1 MSFGRKFRYYKDTN
15 LQFMAA
21 AIQKRFFRAVKS
33 KVIIGFLLA
42 CCALLLAWGIS
53 KFAFTRM
60 LNTVEEISAPNDRLR
75 IVNDL
80 SHKIA
85 RLDQLQRDEAFNK
98 QGNYNFLRESR
109 RLRSSLDTLR
119 VLYAGDS
126 IQLKRIKSIK
136 SLLGQRDKQFI
147 AYLKVRETLV
157 NTKSFSNEVQK
168 LNELVA
174 TRARQT
180 DSAVLTTETTT
191 STTTVAP
198 EEEQKSRGF
207 LSKLF
212 GKKKSDIYKIINEE
226 FKVKRDTLNAKAE
239 DSIMKSMTGSLKN
252 IENEQRQKSRK
263 FLKREADLST
273 ASNALTNQI
282 LQILREVEGEAV
294 AQVDLNGIQAKE
306 VVNDG
311 ITQITVIIITF
322 FFLTIILLYL
332 ILTDITRSNKYR
344 KALEEA
350 KDLAEYHGKA
360 KQRFLSNMSHEI
372 RTPLQ
377 SILGYAE
384 LIAQQDQ
391 PKKKDV
397 DAIYQSSIHLLQ
409 IVNEVLDYNR
419 IISGEFSFNNQAFD
433 IKRIIE
439 EVTSV
444 IRPLAAQKSLTLITN
459 LNLSDVAFV
468 RGDAFRLKQILFNLL
483 GNAVKFTLKGEIT
496 LAVTCKKQEG
506 NLHFNFTIK
515 DTGIGFD
522 ERDISRIFNE
532 FEQIES
538 AEKYVLNQ
546 TGTGLGLAIVKALID
561 GQGGR
566 IHVKSKTGIGTTFNL
581 YLTYQESREAIIDPL
596 DLEHYA
602 IVNPGMVW
610 VIDDDRLILELCGL
624 IFEKNK
630 IPYKIFNQV
639 ADILREEADAQ
650 LKYVLVDMRLPEMT
664 GLELCHILRK
674 KLPASVKFYA
684 ITAQVL
690 PDEREMVLSEGFDGL
705 ILKPFRAADLLS
717 IFEKRAL
724 VNEPPEFDFSSI
736 EKMTFGDQQM
746 LEKILVRFKQDCID
760 DSEAL
765 KCHLEEKDQDKSRLI
780 VHRLAGRTAQMG
792 AKTLAQA
799 LRQLEIEIAENGL
812 NQEREDAVRNQL
824 KKLDALI
831 VVMGELEPQ

>member
-1 MSFGRKFRYYKDTN
+1 
-15 LQFMAA
+15 MAA
-21 AIQKRFFRAVKS
+21 AIQKRFFRAIKS
-33 KVIIGFLLA
+33 KVIIGFLFA
-42 CCALLLAWGIS
+42 CFALLLAWGIS

-60 LNTVEEISAPNDRLR
+60 LNTVEEISAPNARLR
-75 IVNDL
+75 IVNEL

-98 QGNYNFLRESR
+98 QGNYNFLKESR
-109 RLRSSLDTLR
+109 QLRSNLDTLR
-119 VLYAGDS
+119 RLYTGDAL
-126 IQLKRIKSIK
+126 QLKRIKSIK
-136 SLLGQRDKQFI
+136 NLLIERDKQFI

-157 NTKSFSNEVQK
+157 NTKSFSTEVQK

-174 TRARQT
+174 TRSRQT

-198 EEEQKSRGF
+198 EEEEKSRGF

-212 GKKKSDIYKIINEE
+212 GKKKSEVYKIINEE

-239 DSIMKSMTGSLKN
+239 DSIMKSMAGSLKN
-252 IENEQRQKSRK
+252 IEKEQRQKSQK
-263 FLKREADLST
+263 FLKREANLST
-273 ASNALTNQI
+273 ASNALTNQM

-294 AQVDLNGIQAKE
+294 AQVDLNGIQARE

-311 ITQITVIIITF
+311 ITQITAIIITF
-322 FFLTIILLYL
+322 FFLTVILLYL

-384 LIAQQDQ
+384 LIAQQEQ

-419 IISGEFSFNNQAFD
+419 IISGEFSFNQQVFD
-433 IKRIIE
+433 IKKIIE

-459 LNLSDVAFV
+459 LNLSDVEFV
-468 RGDAFRLKQILFNLL
+468 SGDAFRLKQILFNLL

-496 LAVTCKKQEG
+496 LSVTCKKQSG

-522 ERDISRIFNE
+522 EKDIPKIFKE

-538 AEKYVLNQ
+538 PEKYVLNQ
-546 TGTGLGLAIVKALID
+546 TGTGLGLPIVKALID

-566 IHVKSKTGIGTTFNL
+566 IHVKSKAGIGTTFNI
-581 YLTYQESREAIIDPL
+581 YLTYQETTEKVIDPL
-596 DLEHYA
+596 DLDQYA

-610 VIDDDRLILELCGL
+610 VIDDDRLILELCEL

-630 IPYKIFNQV
+630 IPYQSFNQV
-639 ADILREEADAQ
+639 ADILHQEADPQ

-664 GLELCHILRK
+664 GMELCHILRK
-674 KLPASVKFYA
+674 KLPANVKFYA

-690 PDEREMVLSEGFDGL
+690 PEEREMVLSEGFDGL
-705 ILKPFRAADLLS
+705 ILKPFRAVDLLS
-717 IFEKRAL
+717 IFEKTEL
-724 VNEPPEFDFSSI
+724 LIESPEFDFSSI
-736 EKMTFGDQQM
+736 EKMTFGDRQM
-746 LEKILVRFKQDCID
+746 LEKIIARFKQDCID
-760 DSEAL
+760 DAEVL
-765 KCHLEEKDQDKSRLI
+765 KIHLEENDQDKSRLI

-792 AKTLAQA
+792 SKTLAQA
-799 LRQLEIEIAENGL
+799 LRLLEIEIAEKGL
-812 NQEREDAVRNQL
+812 GQPIKHAVLDQL
-824 KKLDALI
+824 LKLEALI
-831 VVMGELEPQ
+831 AVLAEMEPAAEKSNT

>member
-1 MSFGRKFRYYKDTN
+1 
-15 LQFMAA
+15 MAA

-33 KVIIGFLLA
+33 KVIIGFLFA
-42 CCALLLAWGIS
+42 CFALLLAWGIS

-98 QGNYNFLRESR
+98 QGNNSFLRESR

-119 VLYAGDS
+119 KLYNGDS
-126 IQLKRIKSIK
+126 LQLNRIKSIK
-136 SLLGQRDKQFI
+136 RLLVERDKQFI

-157 NTKSFSNEVQK
+157 NTKSFSNEVKK
-168 LNELVA
+168 LNDLVV
-174 TRARQT
+174 TRSRQA

-198 EEEQKSRGF
+198 DEEEKSRGF

-212 GKKKSDIYKIINEE
+212 GKKKADVYKIINEE

-252 IENEQRQKSRK
+252 IEIEQRQKSQK
-263 FLKREADLST
+263 FLKREADLSN
-273 ASNALTNQI
+273 ASNALTSQI
-282 LQILREVEGEAV
+282 LQILREVEAEAV
-294 AQVDLNGIQAKE
+294 AQVDLNGVQAKE

-311 ITQITVIIITF
+311 ITQITVIIII
-322 FFLTIILLYL
+322 FFLLTVILLYL
-332 ILTDITRSNKYR
+332 ILTDITKSNKYR

-377 SILGYAE
+377 SILGYSE
-384 LIAQQDQ
+384 LISQQDH
-391 PKKKDV
+391 PDKKDV
-397 DAIYQSSIHLLQ
+397 NAIYQSSIHLLQ

-419 IISGEFSFNNQAFD
+419 IISGEFSFNNQVFG
-433 IKRIIE
+433 IKNILD
-439 EVTSV
+439 EVISV
-444 IRPLAAQKSLTLITN
+444 IRPLAEKKSLRLITN
-459 LNLSDVAFV
+459 LDLGGVEFV
-468 RGDAFRLKQILFNLL
+468 CGDAFRLKQVLFNLL

-496 LAVTCKKQEG
+496 LTVSCKKQAG
-506 NLHFNFTIK
+506 NLHFNFTIN

-522 ERDISRIFNE
+522 KKDIPKIFNE

-538 AEKYVLNQ
+538 PEQYVLNQ
-546 TGTGLGLAIVKALID
+546 TGTGLGLPIVKALID
-561 GQGGR
+561 AQGGR
-566 IHVKSKTGIGTTFNL
+566 IHVKSKARVGTTFNI
-581 YLTYQESREAIIDPL
+581 YLTYKETTEKILNPL
-596 DLEHYA
+596 DLEQYA
-602 IVNPGMVW
+602 IINPGMVW
-610 VIDDDRLILELCGL
+610 VIDDDQLILDLCGL
-624 IFEKNK
+624 IFQKNN
-630 IPYKIFNQV
+630 IPFKRFNQV
-639 ADILREEADAQ
+639 ADILHEDADPQ

-664 GLELCHILRK
+664 GMELCHILKK
-674 KLPASVKFYA
+674 KLSDEVKFYA

-690 PDEREMVLSEGFDGL
+690 PEEREMVLSEGFDGL
-705 ILKPFRAADLLS
+705 ILKPFRAVDLLS
-717 IFEKRAL
+717 IFDKTEMVNRA
-724 VNEPPEFDFSSI
+724 PEFDFSSI

-746 LEKILVRFKQDCID
+746 LEKILIRFKQDCIN
-760 DSEAL
+760 DSTAL
-765 KCHLEEKDQDKSRLI
+765 KVHLDEDDLDNSRLI

-792 AKTLAQA
+792 SKTLAQA
-799 LRQLEIEIAENGL
+799 LRKLEIEIVKNGL
-812 NQEREDAVRNQL
+812 NPEIKKAVLYQL
-824 KKLDALI
+824 IQMDALI
-831 VVMGELEPQ
+831 AIIEETEPAGDK

>member
-1 MSFGRKFRYYKDTN
+1 
-15 LQFMAA
+15 MAA

-33 KVIIGFLLA
+33 KVIIGFLFA
-42 CCALLLAWGIS
+42 CFALLLAWGIS

-98 QGNYNFLRESR
+98 QGNNSFLRESR
-109 RLRSSLDTLR
+109 KLRSSLDTLR
-119 VLYAGDS
+119 KLYTGDS
-126 IQLKRIKSIK
+126 LQLTRIKSIK
-136 SLLGQRDKQFI
+136 RLLVERDKQFI

-174 TRARQT
+174 TRSRQT

-198 EEEQKSRGF
+198 EEEEKSRGF

-212 GKKKSDIYKIINEE
+212 GKKKADVYKIINEE

-252 IENEQRQKSRK
+252 IELEQRQKSQK
-263 FLKREADLST
+263 FLKREADLSN
-273 ASNALTNQI
+273 ASNALTNQM
-282 LQILREVEGEAV
+282 LQILREVESEAV

-311 ITQITVIIITF
+311 ITQITVIIIIF
-322 FFLTIILLYL
+322 FFLTVILLYL
-332 ILTDITRSNKYR
+332 ILTDITKSNKYR

-384 LIAQQDQ
+384 LISQQNH
-391 PKKKDV
+391 PEKKDV
-397 DAIYQSSIHLLQ
+397 EAIYQSSIHLLQ

-419 IISGEFSFNNQAFD
+419 IISGEFSFNNQVLD
-433 IKRIIE
+433 IKKILG

-444 IRPLAAQKSLTLITN
+444 IRPLAEQKLLQLVIN
-459 LNLSDVAFV
+459 LDLGDVEFV
-468 RGDAFRLKQILFNLL
+468 SGDAFRLKQILFNLL
-483 GNAVKFTLKGEIT
+483 GNAVKFTLKGAIT
-496 LAVTCKKQEG
+496 LNVSCKKQNG

-522 ERDISRIFNE
+522 EKDIPKIFNE

-538 AEKYVLNQ
+538 PEQYVLNQ
-546 TGTGLGLAIVKALID
+546 TGTGLGLPIVKALID
-561 GQGGR
+561 AQGGR
-566 IHVKSKTGIGTTFNL
+566 IHVKSKPGVGTTFNI
-581 YLTYQESREAIIDPL
+581 YLTYLETSEKMIDPL

-602 IVNPGMVW
+602 IVDPGMVW
-610 VIDDDRLILELCGL
+610 VIDDDRLILDLCGL
-624 IFEKNK
+624 IFQKNH
-630 IPYKIFNQV
+630 IPFKSFNQV
-639 ADILREEADAQ
+639 ADILHEEADSQ

-664 GLELCHILRK
+664 GLELCHILKK
-674 KLPASVKFYA
+674 KLPDEVKFYA

-690 PDEREMVLSEGFDGL
+690 PEEREIVLSEGFDGL
-705 ILKPFRAADLLS
+705 IMKPFRAVDLLS
-717 IFEKRAL
+717 IFDKKKIESK
-724 VNEPPEFDFSSI
+724 PPEFDFSSI

-746 LEKILVRFKQDCID
+746 LEKILSRFKQDCIS
-760 DSEAL
+760 DSAEL
-765 KCHLEEKDQDKSRLI
+765 KMHLDENDQDKSRLI
-780 VHRLAGRTAQMG
+780 VHRIAGRTAQMG
-792 AKTLAQA
+792 SKTLAQA
-799 LRQLEIEIAENGL
+799 LRQLEIEIADNGL
-812 NQEREDAVRNQL
+812 NQQIKAEVLNQL
-824 KKLDALI
+824 TKLDAL
-831 VVMGELEPQ
+831 VVVLKEMETAGETS

>member
-1 MSFGRKFRYYKDTN
+1 
-15 LQFMAA
+15 MAA
-21 AIQKRFFRAVKS
+21 VIQKRFFRAIKS
-33 KVIIGFLLA
+33 KVIIGFLFA
-42 CCALLLAWGIS
+42 CFALLLAWGIS

-98 QGNYNFLRESR
+98 QGNYSFLKESR
-109 RLRSSLDTLR
+109 KLRLSLDTLR
-119 VLYAGDS
+119 KLYTGDS
-126 IQLKRIKSIK
+126 LQLVRIKSIK
-136 SLLGQRDKQFI
+136 SLLVERDKQFVS
-147 AYLKVRETLV
+147 YLQVRETLV
-157 NTKSFSNEVQK
+157 NTKSFSDEVKK

-174 TRARQT
+174 TRGRKT

-198 EEEQKSRGF
+198 EEDEKSRGF

-212 GKKKSDIYKIINEE
+212 GKKKADVYKIINEE

-239 DSIMKSMTGSLKN
+239 DSVMKSMTGSLKN
-252 IENEQRQKSRK
+252 IEIEQRQKSQK
-263 FLKREADLST
+263 FLKREADLSN
-273 ASNALTNQI
+273 ASNALTNQM
-282 LQILREVEGEAV
+282 LQILREVEGQAV

-311 ITQITVIIITF
+311 ITQITAIIITF
-322 FFLTIILLYL
+322 FLITVILLYL

-344 KALEEA
+344 RQLELA
-350 KDLAEYHGKA
+350 KDEAEYHGKA

-384 LIAQQDQ
+384 LISQQDN

-419 IISGEFSFNNQAFD
+419 IISGEFSFNNQVFD
-433 IKRIIE
+433 VKKVLD
-439 EVTSV
+439 EVISV
-444 IRPLAAQKSLTLITN
+444 MRPLAEQKSLKLIVDLDLPGTE
-459 LNLSDVAFV
+459 FIK
-468 RGDAFRLKQILFNLL
+468 GDAFRLKQILFNLL
-483 GNAVKFTLKGEIT
+483 GNAVKFTLKGEIS
-496 LAVTCKKQEG
+496 LKVSCKKQAD
-506 NLHFNFTIK
+506 NLHFNFKIK
-515 DTGIGFD
+515 DTGIGFEEKD
-522 ERDISRIFNE
+522 VSKIFNE

-538 AEKYVLNQ
+538 SERYVLNQ
-546 TGTGLGLAIVKALID
+546 TGTGLGLPIVKSLIE

-566 IHVKSKTGIGTTFNL
+566 IHVKSKPGVGTTFNI
-581 YLTYQESREAIIDPL
+581 YLTYLETSERINDAL

-602 IVNPGMVW
+602 IINPGTVW
-610 VIDDDRLILELCGL
+610 IIDDDKLILNLCGL

-630 IPYKIFNQV
+630 IPYKSFSQV
-639 ADILREEADAQ
+639 ADILQEETTAN

-664 GLELCHILRK
+664 GLELCHILKK
-674 KLPASVKFYA
+674 KLPENIKFYA

-690 PDEREMVLSEGFDGL
+690 PEEREIVLSEGFDGL
-705 ILKPFRAADLLS
+705 IMKPFRAEDLLS
-717 IFEKRAL
+717 IFDKTEIL
-724 VNEPPEFDFSSI
+724 TEQPEYDFSSI
-736 EKMTFGDQQM
+736 EKMTFGDKEV
-746 LEKILVRFKQDCID
+746 LEKILNRFKQDCVD
-760 DSEAL
+760 DAKEL
-765 KCHLEEKDQDKSRLI
+765 KLYLEENNQDKCRLI

-792 AKTLAQA
+792 AKTLATA
-799 LRQLEIEIAENGL
+799 FRLLEIEIAQKGL
-812 NQEREDAVRNQL
+812 DGNVETEVLMQL

-831 VVMGELEPQ
+831 SVMEPLPV

>member
-1 MSFGRKFRYYKDTN
+1 
-15 LQFMAA
+15 MAVE
-21 AIQKRFFRAVKS
+21 IQKRFFRAVKS
-33 KVIIGFLLA
+33 KVIIGFLFA
-42 CCALLLAWGIS
+42 CFALLLAWGIS

-98 QGNYNFLRESR
+98 LGNSSFLKESR
-109 RLRSSLDTLR
+109 KLRSSLDTLR
-119 VLYAGDS
+119 KLYSGDS
-126 IQLKRIKSIK
+126 LQLARIKSIK
-136 SLLGQRDKQFI
+136 NLLVQRDKQFVS
-147 AYLKVRETLV
+147 YLQVRETLV

-198 EEEQKSRGF
+198 EEEEKSRGF

-212 GKKKSDIYKIINEE
+212 GKKKADVYKIINEE

-252 IENEQRQKSRK
+252 IELEQRQKSQK
-263 FLKREADLST
+263 FLKREADLSN

-282 LQILREVEGEAV
+282 LQILREVEGQAV

-311 ITQITVIIITF
+311 ITQITTIIIA
-322 FFLTIILLYL
+322 FFLLTVILLYL
-332 ILTDITRSNKYR
+332 ILTDITKSNRYR
-344 KALEEA
+344 KELEQA
-350 KDLAEYHGKA
+350 KDEAEYHGKA

-384 LIAQQDQ
+384 LIAQQDN
-391 PKKKDV
+391 PKKKDI

-419 IISGEFSFNNQAFD
+419 IISGEFSFNNQVFD
-433 IKRIIE
+433 VRKILD

-444 IRPLAAQKSLTLITN
+444 VRPLAEQKALHLVTDLD
-459 LNLSDVAFV
+459 LGEVEFV
-468 RGDAFRLKQILFNLL
+468 KGDAFRLKQILFNIL
-483 GNAVKFTLKGEIT
+483 GNAVKFTLKGEIN
-496 LAVTCKKQEG
+496 LRISCKKQLD
-506 NLHFNFTIK
+506 NLHFHFTIK
-515 DTGIGFD
+515 DTGIGFEEKD
-522 ERDISRIFNE
+522 VTRIFNE

-538 AEKYVLNQ
+538 PDRYVLNQ
-546 TGTGLGLAIVKALID
+546 TGTGLGLPIVKSLIEA
-561 GQGGR
+561 QGGR
-566 IHVKSKTGIGTTFNL
+566 IHVKSKVGIGTTFNI
-581 YLTYQESREAIIDPL
+581 YLTYQETKERINDAL
-596 DLEHYA
+596 DLENYA

-610 VIDDDRLILELCGL
+610 VIDDDKLILDLCGL

-630 IPYKIFNQV
+630 IPFKSFSQV
-639 ADILREEADAQ
+639 SDILHQDADAN
-650 LKYVLVDMRLPEMT
+650 LKYVLIDMRLPEMT
-664 GLELCHILRK
+664 GLELCHILKK
-674 KLPASVKFYA
+674 KLPAAVKFYA

-690 PDEREMVLSEGFDGL
+690 PEEREMVLSEGFDGL
-705 ILKPFRAADLLS
+705 IMKPFRAIDLLS
-717 IFEKRAL
+717 IFDKTEILA
-724 VNEPPEFDFSSI
+724 EQPEFDFSTI

-746 LEKILVRFKQDCID
+746 LEKILARFKQDCID
-760 DSEAL
+760 DARAL
-765 KCHLEEKDQDKSRLI
+765 KTHLNGSEQDKSRLI

-792 AKTLAQA
+792 SRTLAQA
-799 LRQLEIEIAENGL
+799 FRTLEIEIAEKGL
-812 NQEREDAVRNQL
+812 HAEIKAEVLNQL
-824 KKLDALI
+824 KKLEALI
-831 VVMGELEPQ
+831 KVIEEMEMVGEK

>member
-1 MSFGRKFRYYKDTN
+1 
-15 LQFMAA
+15 MAA

-33 KVIIGFLLA
+33 KVIIGFLFA
-42 CCALLLAWGIS
+42 CFALLLAWGIS

-75 IVNDL
+75 IVNEL

-98 QGNYNFLRESR
+98 QGNSSFLKESR
-109 RLRSSLDTLR
+109 QLRSNLDTLR
-119 VLYAGDS
+119 SLYKGDEL
-126 IQLKRIKSIK
+126 QLKRIKSIK
-136 SLLGQRDKQFI
+136 NLLIARDKQFI

-174 TRARQT
+174 TRSRQT

-198 EEEQKSRGF
+198 EEEEKSRGF

-212 GKKKSDIYKIINEE
+212 GKKKSEVYKIINEE

-239 DSIMKSMTGSLKN
+239 DSIMKSMAGSLKN
-252 IENEQRQKSRK
+252 IEKEQRQKSQK
-263 FLKREADLST
+263 FLKREANLST
-273 ASNALTNQI
+273 ASNALTSQM
-282 LQILREVEGEAV
+282 LQILREVEAEAV

-311 ITQITVIIITF
+311 ITQITAIIITF
-322 FFLTIILLYL
+322 FFLTVILLYL
-332 ILTDITRSNKYR
+332 ILTDITKSNKYR
-344 KALEEA
+344 RALEEA

-384 LIAQQDQ
+384 LISQQDH
-391 PKKKDV
+391 PKKKDI

-419 IISGEFSFNNQAFD
+419 IISGEFSFNRQVFD
-433 IKRIIE
+433 IGNMLE

-444 IRPLAAQKSLTLITN
+444 IRPLAEQKSLKLITN
-459 LNLSDVAFV
+459 LDLSGVEFV
-468 RGDAFRLKQILFNLL
+468 SGDAFRLKQILFNIL

-496 LAVTCKKQEG
+496 LNVTCKKQQG
-506 NLHFNFTIK
+506 NLHFNFTVK

-522 ERDISRIFNE
+522 EKEIPKIFNE

-538 AEKYVLNQ
+538 PEQYVLNQ
-546 TGTGLGLAIVKALID
+546 TGTGLGLPIVKALID
-561 GQGGR
+561 AQGGR
-566 IHVKSKTGIGTTFNL
+566 IHVKSRVGKGTTFNI
-581 YLTYQESREAIIDPL
+581 YLTYQQTDEKVIDPMDL
-596 DLEHYA
+596 DHYA
-602 IVNPGMVW
+602 IVDPGMVW
-610 VIDDDRLILELCGL
+610 VIDDDRLILDLCGL
-624 IFEKNK
+624 IFEKND
-630 IPYKIFNQV
+630 IPFKRFNEV
-639 ADILREEADAQ
+639 ADILKEAPHPA

-664 GLELCHILRK
+664 GLELCHILK
-674 KLPASVKFYA
+674 KRLPADVKFYA

-690 PDEREMVLSEGFDGL
+690 PEEREMVLSEGFDGL
-705 ILKPFRAADLLS
+705 ILKPFRAVDLLS
-717 IFEKRAL
+717 IFEKTEILPQA
-724 VNEPPEFDFSSI
+724 PEFDFSSI

-746 LEKILVRFKQDCID
+746 LEKILVRFKQDSIN
-760 DSEAL
+760 DSAEL
-765 KCHLEEKDQDKSRLI
+765 KVHLAENDQDKSRLI
-780 VHRLAGRTAQMG
+780 VHRIAGRTAQMG

-799 LRQLEIEIAENGL
+799 LRQLEFEIAGKGID
-812 NQEREDAVRNQL
+812 QDIKQAVLSQL
-824 KKLDALI
+824 LKLDALI
-831 VVMGELEPQ
+831 AVMQEMEPLTEKSVD